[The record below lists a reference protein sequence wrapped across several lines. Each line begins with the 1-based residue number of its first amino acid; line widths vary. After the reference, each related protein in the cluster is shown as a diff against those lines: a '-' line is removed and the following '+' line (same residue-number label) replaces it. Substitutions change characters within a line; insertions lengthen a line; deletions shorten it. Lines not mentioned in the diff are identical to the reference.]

1 MKVAVRFYTRSGNTE
16 KLAKAIAEVIGVT
29 AENVNVPLENKVDLL
44 FLGCSYYAFDVDEN
58 IKTFIKENK
67 DKIGKMVCFGTS
79 AMMKS
84 VYKPMKKV
92 AEEYGVEIA
101 KEDFHCHGSFGP
113 LHKGRPNADDLN
125 NARKFAKNIIME

>member
-1 MKVAVRFYTRSGNTE
+1 MKTAVRFYTRSGNTE
-16 KLAKAIAEVIGVT
+16 KLAKAIAETVGVK
-29 AENVNVPLENKVDLL
+29 EESVDIPLDDKADIL

-58 IKTFIKENK
+58 VKKFIKENK
-67 DKIGKMVCFGTS
+67 DKIGKIVCFGTS

-92 AEEYGVEIA
+92 AEECGVDIE

-113 LHKGRPNADDLN
+113 MHKGRPNKDDIS
-125 NARKFAKNIIME
+125 NAKKFAERIWK

>member
-16 KLAKAIAEVIGVT
+16 KLAKAIAETVGVK
-29 AENVNVPLENKVDLL
+29 ADSVNIALEDKVDIL

-58 IKTFIKENK
+58 VKKFIKENK
-67 DKIGKMVCFGTS
+67 DKIGKIVCFGTS

-92 AEEYGVEIA
+92 AEECGVDIE

-113 LHKGRPNADDLN
+113 MHKGRPNKDDIS
-125 NARKFAKNIIME
+125 NAKKFAERIWK